1 MNTTQ
6 NSTKRNFQGLP
17 YVSNDPNLPNN
28 AKRRRIVQAGG
39 QVYRFEKRKNRLNM
53 ALQKARDLM
62 ERGITDQ
69 SGTFIRRNPAKY
81 TSNQLLEISAQSD
94 LIKAG
99 FNLLRVKTKQTFY
112 PNQEGCSAKILAN
125 IRNIEKVYTLIVA
138 KCQSG
143 KTGTMACL
151 IRDIVADSNVQI
163 PLENIFIFASI
174 SDNAWLEQTKRDFPT
189 CLHSQIFHRGNLAHF
204 ASAIVDEYGKLK
216 RNILICIDE
225 AHAASKTDQTVSKL
239 FAKFGLDNP
248 EILCEHDVKI
258 VEFTATPNGLAYD
271 IAKWNDSHLNRAEL
285 ITMAPGYTYVGAK
298 QLKYQQRVR
307 QFRDLLCAKWSRQR
321 EEWDID
327 AVKGAENA
335 ENLIATIQLKYTQ
348 PMYHIIRVHTKSGAA
363 DITRSHLQCAAN
375 KVGCLVVFKNFNSFT
390 KDDVFFEPSD
400 IAKKHRNIDFLLTQ
414 PPQQHTIIF
423 VKELLRCAKN
433 IRHKTWLGV
442 LYERKSKSISDSV
455 IEQGL
460 LGRCGGYNDNG
471 MSMIYTNLKS
481 IDKYEQ
487 MWDSQFKD
495 IHVLWKSLTTK
506 QTRRRRNR
514 PQTTYSSGTIALPAN
529 TTAYRPD
536 PNEGYNAKVCDSWSE
551 LVAFFDQKQR
561 SGLQITGNVHS
572 IGPRARSVSVNG
584 FYEAA
589 RLMNRSAG
597 PEIISVQDAVN
608 RRGMGIS
615 ESGFRVWPGY
625 TDRTDPNTLKWVLCW
640 RCQTP
645 ANSLVSKN

>member
-1 MNTTQ
+1 M
-6 NSTKRNFQGLP
+6 SIKRPLMMATAAQIDTISHSGG
-17 YVSNDPNLPNN
+17 NDT
-28 AKRRRIVQAGG
+28 KRRRVTVVQPADNVKFNS
-39 QVYRFEKRKNRLNM
+39 QQLS
-53 ALQKARDLM
+53 ALQKAQDLM
-62 ERGITDQ
+62 VRGITDQ
-69 SGTFIRRNPAKY
+69 NGTFIRRNPVKY
-81 TSNQLLEISAQSD
+81 TQNELLEISAQSD

-125 IRNIEKVYTLIVA
+125 IRNIEKVYTIIVA

-151 IRDIVADSNVQI
+151 VRDVVADSNVQI

-174 SDNAWLEQTKRDFPT
+174 SDNAWLEQTKKDFPT
-189 CLHSQIFHRGNLAHF
+189 CLHDQIFHRGNLAHF
-204 ASAIVDEYGKLK
+204 ASAIVDEHGELR

-225 AHAASKTDQTVSKL
+225 AHAASKTDQTVSKF

-248 EILCEHDVKI
+248 EVLCEHDVKI

-285 ITMAPGYTYVGAK
+285 ITMAPGPTYVGAK
-298 QLKYQQRVR
+298 QLKCHQRVR

-335 ENLIATIQLKYTQ
+335 ENLIATIERKYSQ
-348 PMYHIIRVHTKSGAA
+348 PMYHIIRVHTKTGAA
-363 DITRSHLQCAAN
+363 DITRSHLQRAAN
-375 KVGCLVVFKNFNSFT
+375 KVGCPVEFKGFNSFT

-471 MSMIYTNLKS
+471 MSIIYTQLKS

-529 TTAYRPD
+529 TTASRPD
-536 PNEGYNAKVCDSWSE
+536 PNEGYAAKICDSWSE
-551 LVAFFDQKQR
+551 LMAFFDHHK
-561 SGLQITGNVHS
+561 LQITGNVHS
-572 IGPRARSVSVNG
+572 TGPRTRTVSANG

-589 RLMNRSAG
+589 RLMNRMAG
-597 PEIISVQDAVN
+597 PEIITVRDAVS

-615 ESGFRVWPGY
+615 TSGFRVWPAY
-625 TDRTDPNTLKWVLCW
+625 TDCTDPNTLKWVFCW
-640 RCQTP
+640 RCQTLS
-645 ANSLVSKN
+645 NSVVSKN